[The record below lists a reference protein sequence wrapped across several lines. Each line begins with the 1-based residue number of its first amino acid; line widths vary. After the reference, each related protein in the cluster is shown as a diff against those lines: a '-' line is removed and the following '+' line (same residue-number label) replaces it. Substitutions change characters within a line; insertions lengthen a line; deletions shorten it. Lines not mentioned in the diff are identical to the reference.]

1 MNEKLAHIKKTIYFC
16 LIKNQKKNM
25 TRIEETQLSIWKNKI
40 TGMLMGR
47 YSTPTGIEYI
57 AEICPA
63 DNYPFEQYTKMIQGS
78 QRERWRLAKMI
89 KFRDI
94 S

>member
-1 MNEKLAHIKKTIYFC
+1 
-16 LIKNQKKNM
+16 M
-25 TRIEETQLSIWKNKI
+25 TRIEETQLSIWKNEL

-63 DNYPFEQYTKMIQGS
+63 DNYRFEQYTKMTKGT
-78 QRERWRLAKMI
+78 QRARWILANMI
-89 KFRDI
+89 KRKGQRVA
-94 S
+94 